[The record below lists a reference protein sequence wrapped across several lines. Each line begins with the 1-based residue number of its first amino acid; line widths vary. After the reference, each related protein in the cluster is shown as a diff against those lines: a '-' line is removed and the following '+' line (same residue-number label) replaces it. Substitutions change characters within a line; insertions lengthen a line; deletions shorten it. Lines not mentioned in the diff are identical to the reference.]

1 MTWSIVAR
9 DPETEFFG
17 IAVATRLF
25 AVGALCPWTEA
36 KVDTKAFI
44 NPALRIVGNG
54 RPWGRSARKMPDG
67 ISDRQHLR
75 AEQIFFEELEQGI
88 RTANREIIGARIPD
102 LNKDTI
108 HAMAVMVGR
117 LRASYLEMAFKMSAA
132 GSGTEPDASFVE
144 GLRTRRQMFE
154 EARDAYEA
162 LRRAVERGY
171 IEIPG
176 IAD

>member
-1 MTWSIVAR
+1 
-9 DPETEFFG
+9 
-17 IAVATRLF
+17 
-25 AVGALCPWTEA
+25 
-36 KVDTKAFI
+36 
-44 NPALRIVGNG
+44 
-54 RPWGRSARKMPDG
+54 MPDG

-88 RTANREIIGARIPD
+88 RTANREIIGARIPE

-108 HAMAVMVGR
+108 HGLAVMVGR
-117 LRASYLEMAFKMSAA
+117 LRARYLELAFKMCAA
-132 GSGTEPDASFVE
+132 GDGTEPDASLIE

-176 IAD
+176 IGD